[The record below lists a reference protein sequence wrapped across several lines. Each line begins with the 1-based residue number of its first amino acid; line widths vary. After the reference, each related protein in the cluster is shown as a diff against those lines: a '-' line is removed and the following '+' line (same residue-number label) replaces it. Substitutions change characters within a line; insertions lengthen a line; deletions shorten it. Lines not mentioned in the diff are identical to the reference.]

1 MNPDNQTVEFIR
13 DQLLQISTTL
23 NRLEDD
29 VKVLRDNH
37 IHHLELRVERMETS
51 LRIGWKAIVFGAG
64 VPAIVSAILSVINL
78 MK

>member
-1 MNPDNQTVEFIR
+1 MNPDNPTFDFIR
-13 DQLLQISTTL
+13 DQLKQISDQL
-23 NRLEDD
+23 DRLEDD

-37 IHHLELRVERMETS
+37 IHDLEIRVERMETS

-64 VPAIVSAILSVINL
+64 LPAIISAVLSIINL

>member
-13 DQLLQISTTL
+13 DQLLQISVAID
-23 NRLEDD
+23 RLEDD

-64 VPAIVSAILSVINL
+64 VPAIVSAILSIINL

>member
-29 VKVLRDNH
+29 VKTLRDNH
-37 IHHLELRVERMETS
+37 IHHLEIRVERMETS
-51 LRIGWKAIVFGAG
+51 LRIGWKAVVFGAG
-64 VPAIVSAILSVINL
+64 LPAVASAILSIINL

>member
-13 DQLLQISTTL
+13 DQLKQISISL
-23 NRLEDD
+23 DRLEDD

-64 VPAIVSAILSVINL
+64 VPALVSAILSIINL

>member
-13 DQLLQISTTL
+13 DQLLQISVAID
-23 NRLEDD
+23 RLEDD

>member
-1 MNPDNQTVEFIR
+1 MSSDDFIR

-64 VPAIVSAILSVINL
+64 VPALISAILSVINL
-78 MK
+78 IK

>member
-64 VPAIVSAILSVINL
+64 VPALVSAILSIINL

>member
-1 MNPDNQTVEFIR
+1 MNSDNQTVEFIR
-13 DQLLQISTTL
+13 DQLLQISVAV

-37 IHHLELRVERMETS
+37 IHHFDLRVERMETS

-64 VPAIVSAILSVINL
+64 VPAIVSAILSIINL

>member
-1 MNPDNQTVEFIR
+1 MNSDNQTVEFIR
-13 DQLLQISTTL
+13 DQLLQISVAID
-23 NRLEDD
+23 RLEDD

>member
-1 MNPDNQTVEFIR
+1 MSSDDFIR

-51 LRIGWKAIVFGAG
+51 LRIGWKAIVLGAG
-64 VPAIVSAILSVINL
+64 VPALISAILSVINL

>member
-1 MNPDNQTVEFIR
+1 MSSDDFIR

-37 IHHLELRVERMETS
+37 IHHLEIRVERMETS

-64 VPAIVSAILSVINL
+64 VPALIIAILSVINL

>member
-1 MNPDNQTVEFIR
+1 MSSDDFIR

-37 IHHLELRVERMETS
+37 IHHLEIRVERMETS

>member
-13 DQLLQISTTL
+13 DQLKQISTSL
-23 NRLEDD
+23 DRLEDD

-37 IHHLELRVERMETS
+37 LHHLELRVERMETS

-64 VPAIVSAILSVINL
+64 IPALISAILSVINL

>member
-1 MNPDNQTVEFIR
+1 MSTDDFIR

-29 VKVLRDNH
+29 VKTLRDNH
-37 IHHLELRVERMETS
+37 IHHLEIRVERMETS

>member
-13 DQLLQISTTL
+13 DQLLQISVAV

-64 VPAIVSAILSVINL
+64 VPAIVSAILSIINL

>member
-13 DQLLQISTTL
+13 DQLKQISISL
-23 NRLEDD
+23 DRLEDD
-29 VKVLRDNH
+29 IKVLRDNH
-37 IHHLELRVERMETS
+37 LHHLELRVERMETS

-64 VPAIVSAILSVINL
+64 VPALVSAILSIINL

>member
-13 DQLLQISTTL
+13 DQLKQISTSL
-23 NRLEDD
+23 DRLEDD

-37 IHHLELRVERMETS
+37 LHHLELRVERMETS
-51 LRIGWKAIVFGAG
+51 LRIGWKALAFGAG
-64 VPAIVSAILSVINL
+64 VPAIISAILSVINL

>member
-1 MNPDNQTVEFIR
+1 MISDDFIR

-51 LRIGWKAIVFGAG
+51 LRIGWKAIVLGAG
-64 VPAIVSAILSVINL
+64 VPALISAILSVINL

>member
-1 MNPDNQTVEFIR
+1 MSSDDFIR

-37 IHHLELRVERMETS
+37 IHHLEIRVERMETS

-64 VPAIVSAILSVINL
+64 VPAIISAILSVINL

>member
-13 DQLLQISTTL
+13 DQLKQISTSL
-23 NRLEDD
+23 DRLEDD

-37 IHHLELRVERMETS
+37 LHHLELRVERMETS

-64 VPAIVSAILSVINL
+64 VPALVSAILSIINL

>member
-13 DQLLQISTTL
+13 DQLKQISISL
-23 NRLEDD
+23 DRLEDD

-37 IHHLELRVERMETS
+37 LHHLELRVERMETS

-64 VPAIVSAILSVINL
+64 VPAIVSAILSIINL

>member
-13 DQLLQISTTL
+13 DQLKQISISL
-23 NRLEDD
+23 DRLEDD

-64 VPAIVSAILSVINL
+64 VPALISAILSVINL

>member
-1 MNPDNQTVEFIR
+1 MSSDDFIR

-29 VKVLRDNH
+29 VKTLRDNH
-37 IHHLELRVERMETS
+37 IHHLEIRVERMETS
-51 LRIGWKAIVFGAG
+51 LRIGWKAVVFGAG
-64 VPAIVSAILSVINL
+64 LPAIASAILSVINL